1 MKKAAMQNLVLGQVS
16 TNCILIKNKDTKE
29 ILIVDPA
36 DGAATISQAVTGM
49 DGNPVAILLTHG
61 HFDHIGAVDEL
72 RAIYDGILVYANE
85 KEKELLEDSTLNL
98 SGMWTRPFAVKADVF
113 LKDDQVFTAAGF
125 TIKMMHTPGHTKGS
139 CCYYIE
145 EEGILLSGDTLFHG
159 SCGRMDFPTGS
170 ATDMQESL
178 KRLFRELPEETEVFP
193 GHDSS
198 TSIAYEK
205 RYNPFV

>member
-72 RAIYDGILVYANE
+72 REIYDGILVYANE

-98 SGMWTRPFAVKADVF
+98 SGMWTRPFTVKADVF

-145 EEGILLSGDTLFHG
+145 EEGILLSGDTLFYG